1 MIVVSLPGESNAQ
14 YLKYLQ
20 KLADFAIEMD
30 IKTKGRDH
38 LFILHDRSGLKYLQH
53 HTFTNAHLIEVD
65 DSGLDMWMRDFPPC
79 MPNQQIKFTYRPQYL
94 SSAQAKL
101 DESYFQKF
109 ARLVGLPYLQHS
121 DLVLEGGNI
130 VENGVDAAITTG
142 RVFKDN
148 PCKTKRQVVKELEA
162 TINRKVAVVE
172 DPGDTTGHADGI
184 LSFVEEDVLLIALFD
199 GPDDARYYRSMK
211 KAVLKVFPSLTVIP
225 LPCYIKKGDSNGFG
239 SAEGSYANSLV
250 TNNAVYVPFF
260 SNKKS
265 NERAFAVFQ
274 SSTNKDVVAVEA
286 AGKVPALGGSVRCMT
301 WQIDQDHPV
310 AKALFAYVDYK
321 KK

>member
-1 MIVVSLPGESNAQ
+1 MIVVALPGESNVQ
-14 YLKYLQ
+14 YLDYLQ
-20 KLADFAIEMD
+20 RIADFAIEMD

-38 LFILHDRSGLKYLQH
+38 LFIIHDRSGLKYLRD
-53 HTFTNAHLIEVD
+53 HTFINAHLIETD
-65 DSGLDMWMRDFPPC
+65 ESLDMWMRDFPPC

-101 DESYFQKF
+101 DDSYYQKF
-109 ARLVGLPYLQHS
+109 ARLVGLPKLQHS

-142 RVFKDN
+142 RVFQEN
-148 PCKTKRQVVKELEA
+148 PNMTKRELVKELEA
-162 TINRKVAVVE
+162 TINRKVVVVE
-172 DPGDTTGHADGI
+172 DPGDTTGHSDGI
-184 LSFVEEDVLLIALFD
+184 VSFVEEDVLLIALFD
-199 GPDDARYYRSMK
+199 GPDDAGYYKSVK
-211 KAVLKVFPSLTVIP
+211 KAVLEVFPSLKVTP
-225 LPCYIKKGDSNGFG
+225 LPCYIKKSESHGFA

-260 SNKKS
+260 SKQTS
-265 NERAFAVFQ
+265 NEKALAVFQ
-274 SSTNKDVVAVEA
+274 SSTDKDVVAVEA
-286 AGKVPALGGSVRCMT
+286 AGKLADLGGSVRCMT

-310 AKALFAYVDYK
+310 AKALFAYVNYK